1 MHPASSVI
9 LFTSASGA
17 GYGVLI
23 WLGIGAAL
31 GDLPAGRWFGFATF
45 LISLGLITVGLLA
58 STFHLGHPERAWR
71 AVSQWR
77 TSWLSREGVAALV
90 TYLPAC
96 LFGAGW
102 VFYGQNDG
110 VWALLGLVTAVLAT
124 VTIACTGMIYASL
137 KTIPRWSNGWVMPI
151 YLVFGIASG
160 ALLLSFVLRLFA
172 VNVGWL
178 TWLAAAAW
186 LGAWV
191 LKAGYWR
198 FIDNATPGLTAESA
212 TGLGRFG
219 RVRSLETPHTSE
231 NYLLKEMGFALAR
244 KHSARLRRMAL
255 VVGGGIGTLAA
266 IAAAITLGTFGVV
279 FAGIAVLAAGA
290 GIVIERWL
298 FFAEARHAV
307 TLYYGTPAV

>member
-17 GYGVLI
+17 GYGALI
-23 WLGIGAAL
+23 WLGIGAAV
-31 GDLPAGRWFGFATF
+31 GDLPAGRWVGFVAF
-45 LISLGLITVGLLA
+45 LAALGLITVGLLA
-58 STFHLGHPERAWR
+58 SMFHLGHPERAWR

-77 TSWLSREGVAALV
+77 TSWLSRESVAALV
-90 TYLPAC
+90 TYVPAC

-102 VFYGQNDG
+102 VFLGRNDG
-110 VWALLGLVTAVLAT
+110 VWAWLGLVSAVMAT
-124 VTIACTGMIYASL
+124 LTIACTGMIYASL
-137 KTIPRWSNGWVMPI
+137 KPIPRWNNGWVAPV

-160 ALLLSFVLRLFA
+160 GLLLSFLLRLFA
-172 VNVGWL
+172 VDVAWL
-178 TWLAAAAW
+178 TWLATASW
-186 LGAWV
+186 LGAWL

-198 FIDNATPGLTAESA
+198 YIDGAAPRITPEDA

-231 NYLLKEMGFALAR
+231 NYLLKEMGFAVAR
-244 KHSARLRRMAL
+244 KHSAQLRRIAL
-255 VVGGGIGTLAA
+255 VGGGGVGTLAA
-266 IAAAITLGTFGVV
+266 VVAAMTTGVAGVV
-279 FAGIAVLAAGA
+279 FAGIAVLAAGV

-307 TLYYGTPAV
+307 TLYYGAPAL